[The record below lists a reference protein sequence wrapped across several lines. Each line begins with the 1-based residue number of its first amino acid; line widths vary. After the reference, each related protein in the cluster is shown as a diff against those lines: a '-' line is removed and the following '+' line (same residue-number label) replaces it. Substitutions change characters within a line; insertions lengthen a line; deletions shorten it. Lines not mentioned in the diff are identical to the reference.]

1 MAIWY
6 SCKIQYLKQFD
17 DGKMKIV
24 SEEYLIDAVSFT
36 DAEARI
42 YKCISDTIS
51 DFNIASVRK
60 TNIKDVFNFD
70 DCEVWYRCK
79 MSYLS
84 IDESNGKEKRTNS
97 YMLVSADTPKQA
109 YERLQESLAS
119 MIVPYDITDVNLTTI
134 IDVFPYVSEE
144 DKLPENFK
152 SIGEP
157 RLKAKSETTISEPKE
172 QFTSSDRDLEIITE
186 EEISEEE
193 AEELLKSG
201 DAEEIE

>member
-42 YKCISDTIS
+42 YKCISATIS

-60 TNIKDVFNFD
+60 TNIKDVFNFE
-70 DCEVWYRCK
+70 DCETWYRCK
-79 MSYLS
+79 MSYMS

-97 YMLVSADTPKQA
+97 YMLLSAETPKQA

-119 MIVPYDITDVNLTTI
+119 MIVPFDITDVNLTTI
-134 IDVFPYVSEE
+134 IDVFPYVAEE
-144 DKLPENFK
+144 EKLPENFK

-157 RLKAKSETTISEPKE
+157 RLKKREEEVVTPKE
-172 QFTSSDRDLEIITE
+172 HFTSSDKDLDVVTE

-193 AEELLKSG
+193 AEELLRNG
-201 DAEEIE
+201 DAEVIE

>member
-1 MAIWY
+1 
-6 SCKIQYLKQFD
+6 
-17 DGKMKIV
+17 
-24 SEEYLIDAVSFT
+24 
-36 DAEARI
+36 
-42 YKCISDTIS
+42 
-51 DFNIASVRK
+51 
-60 TNIKDVFNFD
+60 
-70 DCEVWYRCK
+70 

-97 YMLVSADTPKQA
+97 YMLISADNPKHA

-144 DKLPENFK
+144 EKLPESFK

-157 RLKAKSETTISEPKE
+157 RLKTNPNIEVPSPKE
-172 QFTSSDRDLEIITE
+172 QFTSSDKDLEVVTE

-193 AEELLKSG
+193 AEALLNSG
-201 DAEEIE
+201 NAEIIE